1 MFDPDS
7 LIPKAD
13 RLNAMADSSHH
24 SRELSQRR
32 KSAAALVL
40 LLVVLGLVLYRHRD
54 FWFAETQDS
63 DQAANA
69 TSDVAPVAAKK
80 RHNKSQPSRSVSLN
94 STQSDSAGAVGG
106 AESSAA
112 SSEPPPIQV
121 EVIASTGHQVI
132 HPRNRSIEVSLE
144 GSPNSRSTY
153 EALSTEG
160 LPTTTTGAA
169 VKDAASVTSNAADDV
184 QVSVDS
190 AEVVDSSAK
199 LDYPLLARQ
208 MKIKGSVILDAL
220 IGRDGIIQ
228 DLDVVSGAPILADA
242 AKAAVRQWH
251 FKPHRLGD
259 ETVETN
265 AKIKVNFI
273 ISTY

>member
-32 KSAAALVL
+32 KTAAALVV

-80 RHNKSQPSRSVSLN
+80 RHNKSQSSRSVSLN
-94 STQSDSAGAVGG
+94 STQSDSAAAVGR
-106 AESSAA
+106 ESSAA
-112 SSEPPPIQV
+112 GSEPPPIQV

-132 HPRNRSIEVSLE
+132 HPRNRSIEVSLQ

-160 LPTTTTGAA
+160 LPTTTGAA